1 MMWLLRCAVQ
11 EVVSIAGNPGYN
23 HLIGKPQNGLVGLGN
38 SMSAGRRET
47 CPYRVTFREWP

>member
-1 MMWLLRCAVQ
+1 MWLLRCTVQ